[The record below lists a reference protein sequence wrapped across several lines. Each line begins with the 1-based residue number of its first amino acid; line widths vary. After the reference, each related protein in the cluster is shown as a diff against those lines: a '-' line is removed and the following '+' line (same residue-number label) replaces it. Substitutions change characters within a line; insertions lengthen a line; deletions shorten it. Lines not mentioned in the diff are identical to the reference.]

1 MRYTCEDGSRLRV
14 TFSAPGTGPGT
25 ALVRLLGT
33 AEELKLVQAP
43 SADGG
48 RYTAKEVEFWDKG
61 QTATFTRNAVAL
73 VCRPKR

>member
-1 MRYTCEDGSRLRV
+1 M
-14 TFSAPGTGPGT
+14 TFSTSATGPGT

-33 AEELKLVQAP
+33 EKEFKLVQVP

-48 RYTAKEVEFWDKG
+48 RYTADKIEFWDKG

-73 VCRPKR
+73 ACHPKR